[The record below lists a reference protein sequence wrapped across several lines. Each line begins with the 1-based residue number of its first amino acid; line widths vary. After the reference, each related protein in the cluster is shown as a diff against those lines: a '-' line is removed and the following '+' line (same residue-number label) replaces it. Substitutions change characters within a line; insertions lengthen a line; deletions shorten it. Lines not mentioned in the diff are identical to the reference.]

1 MLACGGPRHAP
12 RSDPRERVVGI
23 DLESDAIFRNLEHVL
38 ERVRRDQRVTFT
50 RLHAGGDVLE
60 GL

>member
-12 RSDPRERVVGI
+12 RSDPHERVVGI
-23 DLESDAIFRNLEHVL
+23 DLECDAIFRNLE
-38 ERVRRDQRVTFT
+38 RVRRGQRVTFT

>member
-23 DLESDAIFRNLEHVL
+23 DLECDAIFRNLE
-38 ERVRRDQRVTFT
+38 RVRRGQRVTFT